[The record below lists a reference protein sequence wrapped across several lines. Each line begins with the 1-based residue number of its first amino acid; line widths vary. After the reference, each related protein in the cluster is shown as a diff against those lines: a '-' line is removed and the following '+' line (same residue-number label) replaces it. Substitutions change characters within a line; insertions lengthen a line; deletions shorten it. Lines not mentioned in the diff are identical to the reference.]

1 MTADLLD
8 VTEVARLLGRHPNSV
23 HRLVIRGELTAY
35 GVPRRFK
42 RQDVLAYI
50 ERCRV
55 KPGDMAHLYPP
66 PTKGP
71 ANVT

>member
-1 MTADLLD
+1 LTDDLLD
-8 VTEVARLLGRHPNSV
+8 VEDVARLLACHPNRV
-23 HRLVIRGELTAY
+23 HRLVVRGELTAY

-55 KPGDMAHLYPP
+55 KLGEMSHMYPASRP
-66 PTKGP
+66 STR
-71 ANVT
+71 